1 MADQLPG
8 TTLHHPDSPRQR
20 RVSQEVPIIAASDSA
35 LDRALV
41 ERLRLVAARQNVE
54 PQDTQSLNCVL
65 LEAATWLAIAAI
77 IWVITLACCV
87 SA

>member
-1 MADQLPG
+1 M
-8 TTLHHPDSPRQR
+8 
-20 RVSQEVPIIAASDSA
+20 VAASDSA

-41 ERLRLVAARQNVE
+41 ERLRLITARQNIE
-54 PQDTQSLNCVL
+54 PQDAQSLNCVL

-77 IWVITLACCV
+77 IWVITIACCV

>member
-1 MADQLPG
+1 MADPLLG
-8 TTLHHPDSPRQR
+8 TTLQHPDATRQGA
-20 RVSQEVPIIAASDSA
+20 VSQEVAMVAASDSA

-41 ERLRLVAARQNVE
+41 ERLRLVTARQHIE
-54 PQDTQSLNCVL
+54 PQDAQSLNGVL
-65 LEAATWLAIAAI
+65 VEAATWLAIAAI

>member
-1 MADQLPG
+1 M
-8 TTLHHPDSPRQR
+8 
-20 RVSQEVPIIAASDSA
+20 IAASDSA

-41 ERLRLVAARQNVE
+41 ERLRLMTARQNVE
-54 PQDTQSLNCVL
+54 PPDAHSLNCVL